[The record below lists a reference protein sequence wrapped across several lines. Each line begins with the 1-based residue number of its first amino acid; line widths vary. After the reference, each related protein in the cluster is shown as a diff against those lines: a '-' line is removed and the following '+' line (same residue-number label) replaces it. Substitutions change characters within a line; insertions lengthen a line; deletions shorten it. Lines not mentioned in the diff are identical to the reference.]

1 MLCFC
6 SFPYSYMHRH
16 YSGKS
21 VSHASTVIDKRL
33 FGGLWESNHWLF
45 SLSFPLFGLLKF
57 IRFWSVWDNMRRGN
71 SMEFLWSAMEFL
83 EHFLNNIVHSSI
95 VSFGHT
101 IYGVLVF
108 LSVSGQRKAD
118 NMSNQWFQ
126 FEIYARFTE
135 SLLLVSMH
143 WSVEQFCPNK

>member
-1 MLCFC
+1 
-6 SFPYSYMHRH
+6 
-16 YSGKS
+16 
-21 VSHASTVIDKRL
+21 
-33 FGGLWESNHWLF
+33 
-45 SLSFPLFGLLKF
+45 
-57 IRFWSVWDNMRRGN
+57 
-71 SMEFLWSAMEFL
+71 MEFL

-143 WSVEQFCPNK
+143 